1 MTVSYDFTGRTAV
14 VTGASKGIGRR
25 IAERL
30 RDASAQVW
38 NFDLSPIQ
46 LHGIRQLRVDV
57 TDAGQIADAVAQLQE
72 ETSRLDI
79 LVNNAGFTGGS
90 LTVEQLDPA
99 DWRRIIEVNL
109 TGVFEVT
116 RHVVPVMRQGGWGRI
131 VNIARRK
138 GRFAESPAKAGVIAF
153 TKSLRKEL
161 ADTNIRVYAVAP
173 AAVET
178 DILQQMAPE
187 YVQAMIA
194 KSPMKRLGTVD
205 EVAEMVL
212 WLCSRRARSARAQC
226 STLRVGGPLTEPSA
240 TSRLAARLGR
250 ERWVRSRAR
259 GVGLFNSFI
268 DAGQKRSRHLKPKLF
283 SGS

>member
-1 MTVSYDFTGRTAV
+1 MAVSYDFTGRIAV

-30 RDASAQVW
+30 RDTGAQVW
-38 NFDLSPIQ
+38 SFDLSPVE
-46 LHGIRQLRVDV
+46 LHGVGQLRVDV
-57 TDAGQIADAVAQLQE
+57 TDAGQIAHAVGQLQKQ
-72 ETSRLDI
+72 TSRLDI

-90 LTVEQLDPA
+90 LTVEELDPA

-116 RHVVPVMRQGGWGRI
+116 RHVVPVMRHGGWGRI
-131 VNIARRK
+131 VNMASLAGK
-138 GRFAESPAKAGVIAF
+138 DGSPNLSAYSAAKAGVIAF
-153 TKSLRKEL
+153 TKSLGKEL
-161 ADTNIRVYAVAP
+161 ADTNIRVNAVAP

-212 WLCSRRARSARAQC
+212 WLCSEACSFSTGAVFDVSGGRA
-226 STLRVGGPLTEPSA
+226 TY
-240 TSRLAARLGR
+240 
-250 ERWVRSRAR
+250 
-259 GVGLFNSFI
+259 
-268 DAGQKRSRHLKPKLF
+268 
-283 SGS
+283 